1 MNVLLI
7 YSLLYTREKM
17 AFFTRVHLNILILP
31 GDEIRSE
38 SSTLTRGESLL
49 SPEAEEEVDSEGDD
63 EGEGE
68 GEGEGEEEEEL
79 ESSEKEDNEPEE
91 GLNVIVKGKIKKE
104 KRDVEGNESKVV
116 MENNSEIT
124 TKVEDSRTVEGS
136 ETLESNKEN
145 QRFDYVVDRILGV
158 EV

>member
-63 EGEGE
+63 
-68 GEGEGEEEEEL
+68 EGEGEEEEEL